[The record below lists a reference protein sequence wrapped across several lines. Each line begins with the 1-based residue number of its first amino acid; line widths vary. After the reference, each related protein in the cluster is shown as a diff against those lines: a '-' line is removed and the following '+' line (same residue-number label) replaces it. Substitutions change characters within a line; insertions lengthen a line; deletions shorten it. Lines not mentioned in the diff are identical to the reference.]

1 MTFIP
6 WCPDLT
12 VLWIIE
18 HIPVASDYVD
28 CSIEC
33 QLTGLPIKPRKK
45 APQRLE
51 TKRHASCLRRKLSV
65 VGESS
70 EWSECVWVVDV
81 SKAAPESLS
90 VATSDT
96 NDKYMGNHLSLF
108 LPLSLVYFSRE
119 IFISYPWVK
128 GQKRNSNGNWG
139 LS

>member
-1 MTFIP
+1 MTRIP

-28 CSIEC
+28 RSIEC
-33 QLTGLPIKPRKK
+33 RLTGLPITPRKK

-51 TKRHASCLRRKLSV
+51 TKRHASCLRVKLSD

-70 EWSECVWVVDV
+70 KWSECVWVTDM

-108 LPLSLVYFSRE
+108 LSLSLVYFSKE
-119 IFISYPWVK
+119 ICISYPQVK
-128 GQKRNSNGNWG
+128 GQRRNSNGNWG